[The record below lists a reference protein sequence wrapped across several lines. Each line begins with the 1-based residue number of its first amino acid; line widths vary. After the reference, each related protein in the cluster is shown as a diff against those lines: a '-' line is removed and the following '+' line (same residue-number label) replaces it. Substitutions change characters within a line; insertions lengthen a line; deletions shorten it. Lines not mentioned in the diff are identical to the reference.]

1 MKKPKEHADS
11 IRESLI
17 DSPDC
22 GSRFLWS
29 ARNTVSLSEALLGT
43 SLGGRASE
51 LAGRSVLIATRDQLE
66 AARVLIELDGS
77 ARRLIICPPDVS
89 PVDIPGIVEQAEV
102 DAVVLDISLL
112 TEKRW
117 REALESSVRLN
128 RIPEIVPIAS
138 LVAAAKLA
146 KMDPLVTE
154 WVLLTS
160 GTSGAPKMVVHSFAT
175 LTAAIRE
182 APQQDGNIVWGTF
195 YDIRRYGGLQIFLRA
210 LLGTG
215 SLVLSDAVETL
226 TDHLLRLSLHSVTH
240 LTGTPSHWRRALMN
254 PMASVIAP
262 RYARLSG
269 EIVDQG
275 ILNMLHVF
283 YPDAAI
289 GHAFASTEAGVAF
302 EVTDGLEGFPA
313 DFVGRHGGVDIKIED
328 NSLRIRSART
338 ATHFLG
344 TDKSTLR
351 DSEGFVDTGDIVE
364 RRGNRYFFL
373 GRRSG
378 VINVGGLKVHP
389 EEIEVL
395 LNGHPAVQISCVR
408 PQRNPITGSLVVAD
422 VVLKSGRDFEEDH
435 AELKDDILKACRERL
450 PRHKVPAVLN
460 FVPALNLS
468 AAGKMTRHNA

>member
-1 MKKPKEHADS
+1 MKKPKEHANS
-11 IRESLI
+11 IRESLV

-29 ARNTVSLSEALLGT
+29 ARDTVSLSEALLGT

-51 LAGRSVLIATRDQLE
+51 LAGRSVLIATRDQLD
-66 AARVLIELDGS
+66 AALVLIELDGS

-117 REALESSVRLN
+117 REALESSVRL

-138 LVAAAKLA
+138 LVAGAKLA
-146 KMDPLVTE
+146 KTDPLVTE

-182 APQQDGNIVWGTF
+182 VPQQDGNIVWGTF

-215 SLVLSDAVETL
+215 SLVLSDAGETL
-226 TDHLLRLSLHSVTH
+226 TDHLMRLSLHSVTH
-240 LTGTPSHWRRALMN
+240 LTGTPSHWRRAMMN

-269 EIVDQG
+269 EIVDQV

-313 DFVGRHGGVDIKIED
+313 DFVGRHGDVDIKIEE

-344 TDKSTLR
+344 TDESTLR
-351 DSEGFVDTGDIVE
+351 DCEGCVDTGDIVE
-364 RRGNRYFFL
+364 RRGERYYFL

-389 EEIEVL
+389 EEIEGL
-395 LNGHPAVQISCVR
+395 LNRHPAVQMSCVR
-408 PQRNPITGSLVVAD
+408 PRRNPITGSLVVAD
-422 VVLKSGRDFEEDH
+422 VVLKSGRGFDEDH
-435 AELKDDILKACRERL
+435 AELKNDILKTCRETL
-450 PRHKVPAVLN
+450 PRHKVPAVVN
-460 FVPALNLS
+460 FVPALNVS